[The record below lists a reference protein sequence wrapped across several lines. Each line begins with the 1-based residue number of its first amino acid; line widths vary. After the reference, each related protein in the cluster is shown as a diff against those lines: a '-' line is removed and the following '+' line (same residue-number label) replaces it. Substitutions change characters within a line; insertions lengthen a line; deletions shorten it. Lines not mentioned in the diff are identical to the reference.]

1 MHKMD
6 KHKATKGLARCRLI
20 LAYEYGYLT
29 LIKIEPHKRRNTV
42 LKRALALILTF
53 ALFVTLL
60 PSFAA
65 TQSASAAGSYFL
77 FPTEHDTITS
87 PRIVSTPSVSLSGTI
102 NGVNGSSISYHV
114 DQVTLDGRILNYT
127 QEISTGISTTND
139 NRITV
144 SGVTLFPGLNKITFK
159 GIAGTSEVSESIYI
173 EYRDSPML
181 YDLKVTFE
189 NRDYEM
195 QEATPTML
203 YSTSTNQQ
211 TSGNIVITGKA
222 PNATKVT
229 IVIND
234 RSFDFNVSTAS
245 SDSRFSTSQL
255 SIDKGMNKIVFKV
268 YNGGQVIEST
278 REVAYYNGDI
288 TFYNLTMEDNQTTPQ
303 SSKIENN
310 MSFLTNSNAAGAVE
324 VKGSAIIPLPIRSLN
339 ATLPANQQ
347 TVINPTDPDFTS
359 KLAGLLTMETSIKNT
374 NGDDVNVTPA
384 TNVSYSIDSS
394 NQFLTVNFTF
404 ALPEFLFDNSYRMR
418 FKAPNKTV
426 FGHSN
431 WYNFTVRNS
440 SLAYIQD
447 VNYLSGFDSSIAGNP
462 SRLLGLQGVDI
473 PADGVNV
480 YSMPMAVEVLIG
492 NHEKL
497 NNDFTSLFKLNGSTT
512 ANFNVIGANNPTREI
527 VYRTINNVSTPF
539 LRVFVQINQL
549 PKSGTNDVTFQ
560 LNKAGGVA
568 SQEVVKIIA
577 KLMYGPHA
585 KFNAVSNG
593 MKVDFD
599 TVRNDQTT
607 LINTDLGKLS
617 GQLFNVTNQN
627 EIVYETVAGAT
638 YKQTVFMYINNVEI
652 PLEQGDVVTKFKP
665 KGIDDTNNAAAVRAS
680 IFNVLNKSGENTLK
694 IVFRSG
700 GNLYENTLKFSIVPT
715 NLPIIPAPE
724 TDGVYP
730 YSSGYEKPLPNDP
743 SFVKQGTVFATKEA
757 DFNVYG
763 TFDFVNLGNEAN
775 MQSTLTTI
783 NNKSDYIV
791 TISSPDWKETVEW
804 NLGMDLWPTKDGTAI
819 PGFETNPLNYNSNLP
834 EAGRP
839 DTNDAA
845 IDFYYDVTK
854 QSFYF
859 IMKDQSM
866 PIDGSS
872 QVFVITV
879 FNAGKAGPR
888 ATYRLEINPISIPYT
903 IKSPVKEERITNQ
916 NFVEVIVS
924 SPGADSIV
932 IGKETA
938 EKVSFIEYVGGT
950 QTYKEA
956 FRAVYKGLRENR
968 ETKIPFIITR
978 GEDTIKQELV
988 VKYVPATI
996 PGAQMLETMGSSHK
1010 LFSNALELTFDKGTQ
1025 LVRPNYNAQNNQSTQ
1040 VYNGNEILFAIANP
1054 NDGIVNRHMYEGQ
1067 PPNYSANSQAEGNL
1081 HIGYR
1086 FQDIARQYIKASPLF
1101 WIDAGLADNPD
1112 PTSPTYDPIKTGLDP
1127 FPFPNIAGK
1136 HTGSFASRWN
1146 MFNRELVPTRAGEL
1160 TIAYDQNVAQA
1171 AGTTITVF
1179 RFDPYNSTWE
1189 NVGGVVDEKKRTIT
1203 VPFSKFG
1210 YYVAAKMTKGF
1221 NDITDHPY
1229 AREAME
1235 AIYAKGVMNAVDPV
1249 GAFGTDRYVTRGEF
1263 TRMIIRALDLP
1274 LNYGG
1279 DMHFTYYPETITNAN
1294 NANSIYD
1301 YRYIETAARAGI
1313 VRGTRPGFFDE
1324 DVELSRQDASVIL
1337 ARALD
1342 LKLETDSTK
1351 AVKSLEKIFKDSGI
1365 FDYYSVPSVLAIQ
1378 KKGFIKGQ
1386 LVNPNEPKE
1395 GSVFLP
1401 KARLLRGDAAIIMGR
1416 VMNDLDKLPKIY
1428 N

>member
-1 MHKMD
+1 
-6 KHKATKGLARCRLI
+6 
-20 LAYEYGYLT
+20 
-29 LIKIEPHKRRNTV
+29 
-42 LKRALALILTF
+42 LKRALALILTL
-53 ALFVTLL
+53 ALFVTIL

-87 PRIVSTPSVSLSGTI
+87 PRIVSTPTVSLSGTI

-203 YSTSTNQQ
+203 YSNSTNQQ

-268 YNGGQVIEST
+268 YNGGQIIEST

-288 TFYNLTMEDNQTTPQ
+288 TFYNLTMEDSDTPVQ
-303 SSKIENN
+303 SSKLENN
-310 MSFLTNSNAAGAVE
+310 MSFLTDSNAAGYVK
-324 VKGSAIIPLPIRSLN
+324 VKGSAIVPLPIRTLN
-339 ATLPANQQ
+339 ATIPADRQNII
-347 TVINPTDPDFTS
+347 TPTGPNDAVFTS
-359 KLAGLLTMETSIKNT
+359 QLAQLLTMETSIKDAS
-374 NGDDVNVTPA
+374 GAYVNADVTPA
-384 TNVSYSIDSS
+384 TDVSYIVDSS

-404 ALPEFLFDNSYRMR
+404 ALPTFRYDDTNRIR
-418 FKAPNKTV
+418 FEAPNNTA
-426 FGHSN
+426 FGYSN

-440 SLAYIQD
+440 TLAYIYD
-447 VNYLSGFDSSIAGNP
+447 VNYLSGFDTSIAGNP
-462 SRLLGLQGVDI
+462 TRLLGLQGVDI

-492 NHEKL
+492 NHATLAGSL
-497 NNDFTSLFKLNGSTT
+497 NDL
-512 ANFNVIGANNPTREI
+512 FNVNGAASGSFTQIGGATPTSEV

-549 PKSGTNDVTFQ
+549 PKSGTNDITFQ
-560 LNKAGGVA
+560 LNKANTIA
-568 SQEVVKIIA
+568 SQEEVKVIA

-585 KFNAVSNG
+585 KFDAISNG
-593 MKVDFD
+593 MKVNFD
-599 TVRNDQTT
+599 TVRNDQTY
-607 LINTDLGKLS
+607 LINTDLGRLA

-627 EIVYETVAGAT
+627 EIVYETVSGAT
-638 YKQTVFMYINNVEI
+638 YKQSVFMYINNVEI
-652 PLEQGDVVTKFKP
+652 PLEQGDVITKFKP
-665 KGIDDTNNAAAVRAS
+665 KGIDGTTTAAAVRTS

-715 NLPIIPAPE
+715 NLPIIPAPDTE
-724 TDGVYP
+724 GVYP

-763 TFDFVNLGNEAN
+763 TFDFVDLGNEAN
-775 MQSTLTTI
+775 MQSTLTGI

-804 NLGMDLWPTKDGTAI
+804 NLGMDLWPTKDGTAV
-819 PGFETNPLNYNSNLP
+819 PGFETNPLNFIPATPN
-834 EAGRP
+834 AGKP
-839 DTNDAA
+839 DTLDAA
-845 IDFYYDVTK
+845 IQFYYDVNK

-879 FNAGKAGPR
+879 FNAGVAGPR

-916 NFVEVIVS
+916 NFVEVIIS

-932 IGKETA
+932 VGKETA
-938 EKVSFIEYVGGT
+938 EKVSFIEYVAGAA
-950 QTYKEA
+950 TYKEA

-968 ETKIPFIITR
+968 ETKIPFTITR
-978 GEDTIKQELV
+978 GEDTIKQELI

-1010 LFSNALELTFDKGTQ
+1010 LFSNALELTFSKGTQ
-1025 LVRPNYNAQNNQSTQ
+1025 LVRPNYNAQNNQATQ

-1054 NDGIVNRHMYEGQ
+1054 NDGIVNRHMYESQ

-1112 PTSPTYDPIKTGLDP
+1112 PTSPVYDPIKTGLDP

-1146 MFNRELVPTRAGEL
+1146 LFNRELVPTQAGEL
-1160 TIAYDQNVAQA
+1160 TLAYDQNVAEA

-1189 NVGGVVDEKKRTIT
+1189 NIGGVVDEKKRTIT

-1249 GAFGTDRYVTRGEF
+1249 GVFGTDRYVTRGEF

-1294 NANSIYD
+1294 NASSIYD

-1337 ARALD
+1337 ARALN

-1351 AVKSLEKIFKDSGI
+1351 AVKSLEKVFKDSGI
-1365 FDYYSVPSVLAIQ
+1365 FDYYSVPSVLAIE

-1401 KARLLRGDAAIIMGR
+1401 KARLLRSDASIIMSR
-1416 VMNDLDKLPKIY
+1416 VMNDMKKLPKIY

>member
-1 MHKMD
+1 M
-6 KHKATKGLARCRLI
+6 
-20 LAYEYGYLT
+20 
-29 LIKIEPHKRRNTV
+29 
-42 LKRALALILTF
+42 KRALALILTL
-53 ALFVTLL
+53 ALFVTIL

-87 PRIVSTPSVSLSGTI
+87 PRIVSTPTVSLSGTI

-203 YSTSTNQQ
+203 YSNSTNQQ

-268 YNGGQVIEST
+268 YNGGQIIEST

-288 TFYNLTMEDNQTTPQ
+288 TFYNLTMEDSDTPVQ
-303 SSKIENN
+303 SSKLENN
-310 MSFLTNSNAAGAVE
+310 MSFLTDSNAAGYVK
-324 VKGSAIIPLPIRSLN
+324 VKGSAIVPLPIRTLN
-339 ATLPANQQ
+339 ATIPADRQNII
-347 TVINPTDPDFTS
+347 TPTGPNDAVFTS
-359 KLAGLLTMETSIKNT
+359 QLAQLLTMETSIKDAS
-374 NGDDVNVTPA
+374 GAYVNADVTPA
-384 TNVSYSIDSS
+384 TDVSYIVDSS

-404 ALPEFLFDNSYRMR
+404 ALPTFRYDDTNRIR
-418 FKAPNKTV
+418 FEAPNNTA
-426 FGHSN
+426 FGYSN

-440 SLAYIQD
+440 TLAYIYD
-447 VNYLSGFDSSIAGNP
+447 VNYLSGFDTSIAGNP
-462 SRLLGLQGVDI
+462 TRLLGLQGVDI

-492 NHEKL
+492 NHATLAGSL
-497 NNDFTSLFKLNGSTT
+497 NDL
-512 ANFNVIGANNPTREI
+512 FNVNGAASGSFTQIGGATPTSEV

-549 PKSGTNDVTFQ
+549 PKSGTNDITFQ
-560 LNKAGGVA
+560 LNKANTIA
-568 SQEVVKIIA
+568 SQEEVKVIA

-585 KFNAVSNG
+585 KFDAISNG
-593 MKVDFD
+593 MKVNFD
-599 TVRNDQTT
+599 TVRNDQTY
-607 LINTDLGKLS
+607 LINTDLGRLA

-627 EIVYETVAGAT
+627 EIVYETVSGAT
-638 YKQTVFMYINNVEI
+638 YKQSVFMYINNVEI
-652 PLEQGDVVTKFKP
+652 PLEQGDVITKFKP
-665 KGIDDTNNAAAVRAS
+665 KGIDGTTTAAAVRTS

-715 NLPIIPAPE
+715 NLPIIPAPDTE
-724 TDGVYP
+724 GVYP

-763 TFDFVNLGNEAN
+763 TFDFVDLGNEAN
-775 MQSTLTTI
+775 MQSTLTGI

-804 NLGMDLWPTKDGTAI
+804 NLGMDLWPTKDGTAV
-819 PGFETNPLNYNSNLP
+819 PGFETNPLNFIPATPN
-834 EAGRP
+834 AGKP
-839 DTNDAA
+839 DTLDAA
-845 IDFYYDVTK
+845 IQFYYDVNK

-879 FNAGKAGPR
+879 FNAGVAGPR

-916 NFVEVIVS
+916 NFVEVIIS

-932 IGKETA
+932 VGKETA
-938 EKVSFIEYVGGT
+938 EKVSFIEYVAGAA
-950 QTYKEA
+950 TYKEA

-968 ETKIPFIITR
+968 ETKIPFTITR
-978 GEDTIKQELV
+978 GEDTIKQELI

-1010 LFSNALELTFDKGTQ
+1010 LFSNALELTFSKGTQ
-1025 LVRPNYNAQNNQSTQ
+1025 LVRPNYNAQNNQATQ

-1054 NDGIVNRHMYEGQ
+1054 NDGIVNRHMYESQ

-1112 PTSPTYDPIKTGLDP
+1112 PTSPVYDPIKTGLDP

-1146 MFNRELVPTRAGEL
+1146 LFNRELVPTQAGEL
-1160 TIAYDQNVAQA
+1160 TLAYDQNVAEA

-1189 NVGGVVDEKKRTIT
+1189 NIGGVVDEKKRTIT

-1249 GAFGTDRYVTRGEF
+1249 GVFGTDRYVTRGEF

-1294 NANSIYD
+1294 NASSIYD

-1337 ARALD
+1337 ARALN

-1351 AVKSLEKIFKDSGI
+1351 AVKSLEKVFKDSGI
-1365 FDYYSVPSVLAIQ
+1365 FDYYSVPSVLAIE

-1401 KARLLRGDAAIIMGR
+1401 KARLLRSDASIIMSR
-1416 VMNDLDKLPKIY
+1416 VMNDMKKLPKIY

>member
-1 MHKMD
+1 M
-6 KHKATKGLARCRLI
+6 
-20 LAYEYGYLT
+20 
-29 LIKIEPHKRRNTV
+29 
-42 LKRALALILTF
+42 KRALALILTL

-60 PSFAA
+60 PTFAA
-65 TQSASAAGSYFL
+65 TQTASAAGSYFL
-77 FPTEHDTITS
+77 FPTEQDSITS
-87 PRIVSTPSVSLSGTI
+87 PRIVTSPTVSLAGTI

-114 DQVTLDGRILNYT
+114 DQVTLDGRILNFT

-139 NRITV
+139 NRLTV

-189 NRDYEM
+189 NRDYDME
-195 QEATPTML
+195 ESTPTML
-203 YSTSTNQQ
+203 YSTSAQQ
-211 TSGNIVITGKA
+211 TGGNIVITGKA

-229 IVIND
+229 IVING

-245 SDSRFSTSQL
+245 TDSRFSTSQL
-255 SIDKGMNKIVFKV
+255 SIDKGMNTIVFKV
-268 YNGGQVIEST
+268 FNGGQVIEST

-288 TFYNLTMEDNQTTPQ
+288 TFYDLTMEDTHTTAKQ

-310 MSFLTNSNAAGAVE
+310 MTFLTSSNAANFVNI
-324 VKGSAIIPLPIRSLN
+324 KGSAIVPLPIRSLN
-339 ATLPANQQ
+339 AALPADQQ
-347 TVINPTDPDFTS
+347 TVISPSDPNFTN
-359 KLAGLLTMETSIKNT
+359 KLAALLTMETSIKDT
-374 NGDDVNVTPA
+374 VTGDDINVTPA
-384 TNVSYSIDSS
+384 TGVSYTIDSS
-394 NQFLTVNFTF
+394 NQFLTVDFTF
-404 ALPEFLFDNSYRMR
+404 ALPAFLFDTSYRLR
-418 FKAPNKTV
+418 FEAPNKTA
-426 FGHSN
+426 FGYSN
-431 WYNFTVRNS
+431 WYNFTVRNN

-447 VNYLSGFDSSIAGNP
+447 INYLSGFDSSIAGNAT
-462 SRLLGLQGVDI
+462 RLLGLQGTDI
-473 PADGVNV
+473 TADGANV

-492 NHEKL
+492 NHNRL
-497 NNDFTSLFKLNGSTT
+497 DNFNNLFKVNGSTS
-512 ANFNVIGANNPTREI
+512 ANFKVIGDSNPTREV

-539 LRVFVQINQL
+539 LRVFVQIDQL
-549 PKSGTNDVTFQ
+549 PKSGTNDITFQ
-560 LNKAGGVA
+560 LNKGSGIA
-568 SQEVVKIIA
+568 SQEIVKVIA

-585 KFNAVSNG
+585 KFDAISNG
-593 MKVDFD
+593 MKVNFD
-599 TVRNDQTT
+599 TVRNDQPY
-607 LINTDLGKLS
+607 LINTELGRMA
-617 GQLFNVTNQN
+617 GQLFNVTNQS
-627 EIVYETVAGAT
+627 EIVYETYTDTVTNTT

-652 PLEQGDVVTKFKP
+652 PLESNGTITKFKP
-665 KGIDDTNNAAAVRAS
+665 KGIDDSGTSATVRS
-680 IFNVLNKSGENTLK
+680 TIFNVLNKSGENTLK

-724 TDGVYP
+724 TEGVYP
-730 YSSGYEKPLPNDP
+730 YSSGHNNPLPNDP
-743 SFVKQGTVFATKEA
+743 NFVKQGTVFATREA

-763 TFDFVNLGNEAN
+763 TFDFVDLGDENN

-783 NNKSDYIV
+783 AGNKTDYIV
-791 TISSPDWKETVEW
+791 TISSPDWTETVEW
-804 NLGMDLWPTKDGTAI
+804 NLGMDLWPTKNGTAV
-819 PGFETNPLNYNSNLP
+819 PGFETQPLNYVSGST
-834 EAGRP
+834 AGEP
-839 DTNDAA
+839 STGDAA
-845 IDFYYDVTK
+845 IEFYYDVTK

-903 IKSPVKEERITNQ
+903 IKSPVQEERITNQ
-916 NFVEVIVS
+916 NFVEVIIS
-924 SPGADSIV
+924 SPGADSIIV
-932 IGKETA
+932 GKEA
-938 EKVSFIEYVGGT
+938 AQKVSFIEYVGGT
-950 QTYKEA
+950 ETYKEA

-968 ETKIPFIITR
+968 ETKIPFTITR
-978 GEDTIKQELV
+978 GEDTIKQELI

-1010 LFSNALELTFDKGTQ
+1010 LFSNALELSFKKGTQ
-1025 LVRPNYNAQNNQSTQ
+1025 LVRPNYNAQTNQSTQ
-1040 VYNGNEILFAIANP
+1040 VYNGNDILFAIANP
-1054 NDGIVNRHMYEGQ
+1054 NDGIVNRHMFEGQ

-1112 PTSPTYDPIKTGLDP
+1112 PTSPMYDPITTGMDP

-1136 HTGSFASRWN
+1136 PTGSFASRWN
-1146 MFNRELVPTRAGEL
+1146 LFNRELVPTEAGEL

-1189 NVGGVVDEKKRTIT
+1189 NIGGVVNDKKRTIT

-1249 GAFGTDRYVTRGEF
+1249 GVFGTDRYVTRGEF

-1294 NANSIYD
+1294 NANAIYD

-1337 ARALD
+1337 ARALN

-1351 AVKSLEKIFKDSGI
+1351 AMKSLEKVFKDSGI
-1365 FDYYSVPSVLAIQ
+1365 FDYYSVPSVIAIE
-1378 KKGFIKGQ
+1378 KKGFIQGQ
-1386 LVNPNEPKE
+1386 LVNPNDPKE

-1401 KARLLRGDAAIIMGR
+1401 RARLLRSDAAIIMGR
-1416 VMNDLDKLPKIY
+1416 VMNDMKKLPEIY